1 MDQQEAPIYYGRS
14 VNKVY
19 NQEFIIDSRFKI
31 VKELGHGA
39 YGIVCS
45 AKYDNGSKRF
55 LIQTT
60 VMPHLQLMH
69 RLWQSKDH

>member
-45 AKYDNGSKRF
+45 AKTSYVNV
-55 LIQTT
+55 LC
-60 VMPHLQLMH
+60 VN
-69 RLWQSKDH
+69 

>member
-31 VKELGHGA
+31 VRSWAMVPMVLCVQQNTIMGP
-39 YGIVCS
+39 
-45 AKYDNGSKRF
+45 KRF